1 MRLSGAIANLT
12 GMVKSS
18 HFQTFAARLLPEPIA
33 LSCVV
38 GLEVRKAVVD
48 NRAAK
53 AHDFSVAR
61 GELDKHEASWTLGLT
76 LA

>member
-1 MRLSGAIANLT
+1 
-12 GMVKSS
+12 
-18 HFQTFAARLLPEPIA
+18 LLPEPIA

-38 GLEVRKAVVD
+38 GLEVGKAVVD